1 MFGCDEKRFRELVC
15 TKLKYSSK
23 YQFQTVDDAPMICEI
38 GNLIVQAT
46 IPKEVIEEEI
56 KVEAEKKQLNVGEGQ
71 I

>member
-1 MFGCDEKRFRELVC
+1 
-15 TKLKYSSK
+15 
-23 YQFQTVDDAPMICEI
+23 MISAI